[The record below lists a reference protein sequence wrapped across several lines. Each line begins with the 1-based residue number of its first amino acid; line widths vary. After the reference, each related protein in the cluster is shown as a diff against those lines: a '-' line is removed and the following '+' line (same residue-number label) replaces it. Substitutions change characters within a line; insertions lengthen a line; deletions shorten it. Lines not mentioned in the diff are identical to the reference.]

1 MLSRLTITNYA
12 LITSLDLVFDARLN
26 IITGETGAGKSI
38 MLGAVGLLLGKRAD
52 TGVLYDRDKKCVI
65 EGEFDI
71 AAYGL
76 QDFFE
81 QHDLDYE
88 TATLIRREI
97 TPAGKSRA
105 FINDTPVTLD
115 ILKELGSRLMDI
127 HSQHQTLLLGQAGY
141 QLQIIDVFAGTAGLL
156 ATYLEQYKAWQQA
169 RQQLAGLQEKADRL
183 QQEHDFNEFLLN
195 ELEEANLQ
203 ADEQQQLEEEL
214 RLLEHAEEIKTNL
227 TGILALLDRQEIN
240 ALAMLAE
247 ARQKLAHVSG
257 YGESLAA
264 LLERLES
271 TRLELADLTREIE
284 QQEEMVEVDFG
295 RAEEVRQRLS
305 LIYHLQNKHHVQD
318 IAGLLAIRDKLAEE
332 TFLAGH
338 LDEQIKTMQARVE
351 ESHAAMLAT
360 ASELSRQR
368 QAVFTDFEQQIVSL
382 LQQLGMPQAS
392 VAVER
397 SEQEPGSQGIDKI
410 VIAFSANK
418 GVAPAPIHKVASGG
432 ELSRLMF
439 CIKYIMAD
447 KTALPTMVFDEVD
460 AGVSGEIALQMA
472 KMMQQMAS
480 GHQVIAI
487 SHLPQ
492 IAAKG
497 QAHYYV
503 YKAIDG
509 ERSVS
514 MVRQLNEEEKI
525 TMIARMIG
533 GDSPS
538 ENALESARELI
549 RS

>member
-1 MLSRLTITNYA
+1 MLSRLTIANYA
-12 LITSLDLVFDARLN
+12 LITSLDLAFDTRLN

-52 TGVLYDRDKKCVI
+52 TRVLYDKDRKCVI

-76 QDFFE
+76 QDFFK

-141 QLQIIDVFAGTAGLL
+141 QLQIIDVFAGTAGLA
-156 ATYLEQYKAWQQA
+156 ATYREQYQAWQQA
-169 RQQLAGLQEKADRL
+169 RQQLAELQDKAGRL
-183 QQEHDFNEFLLN
+183 QQERDFNEFLLN

-203 ADEQQQLEEEL
+203 ADEQEHLEEEL
-214 RLLEHAEEIKTNL
+214 RLLEHAEEIKTSL
-227 TGILALLDRQEIN
+227 TGVLALLDHQEIN
-240 ALAMLAE
+240 TLALLAE
-247 ARQKLAHVSG
+247 ARQMLTQVSD

-271 TRLELADLTREIE
+271 ARLELADLAREVE
-284 QQEEMVEVDFG
+284 QQEQLVEVDFG

-305 LIYHLQNKHHVQD
+305 LIYHLQNKHHVPD

-338 LDEQIKTMQARVE
+338 LDEQINTMQARVE
-351 ESHAAMLAT
+351 DTHAAMLAT
-360 ASELSRQR
+360 ANELSRQR
-368 QAVFTDFEQQIVSL
+368 QAVFADFERQIVAL

-392 VAVER
+392 LAVER
-397 SEQEPGSQGIDKI
+397 SEQDPGPLGIDKI

-439 CIKYIMAD
+439 CIKYVMAD

-460 AGVSGEIALQMA
+460 AGVSGEIALQMG
-472 KMMQQMAS
+472 KMMQQMAA

-514 MVRQLNEEEKI
+514 MVRQLDEEEKI

>member
-12 LITSLDLVFDARLN
+12 LIASLDLVFDARLN

-115 ILKELGSRLMDI
+115 ILKELGSHLMDI

-156 ATYLEQYKAWQQA
+156 AIYREQYKAWQQA

-240 ALAMLAE
+240 AQAMLAE
-247 ARQKLAHVSG
+247 ARQMLAQVSG

-360 ASELSRQR
+360 ASELSHQR

>member
-12 LITSLDLVFDARLN
+12 LIASLDLTFDARLN
-26 IITGETGAGKSI
+26 VITGETGAGKSI

-52 TGVLYDRDKKCVI
+52 TGVLYDKDRKCVI

-71 AAYGL
+71 ADYGL
-76 QDFFE
+76 QDFFK

-115 ILKELGSRLMDI
+115 VLKELGSRLMDI

-141 QLQIIDVFAGTAGLL
+141 QLQIIDVFAGTAGLT
-156 ATYLEQYKAWQQA
+156 ATYREQYQAWKQA
-169 RQQLAGLQEKADRL
+169 RQQLAELQDKAGRL
-183 QQEHDFNEFLLN
+183 QQERDFNEFLLN

-203 ADEQQQLEEEL
+203 ADEQEHLEEEL
-214 RLLEHAEEIKTNL
+214 RLLEHAEEIKTSL
-227 TGILALLDRQEIN
+227 TGVLALLDHQEIN
-240 ALAMLAE
+240 ALALLAE
-247 ARQKLAHVSG
+247 ARQMLAQVSD

-271 TRLELADLTREIE
+271 ARLELADLAREIE
-284 QQEEMVEVDFG
+284 QQEQLVEVDFG

-338 LDEQIKTMQARVE
+338 LDEKINTMQARVQE
-351 ESHAAMLAT
+351 TQAAMLAT
-360 ASELSRQR
+360 AKELSRQR
-368 QAVFTDFEQQIVSL
+368 QAVFTDFERQIVAL

-392 VAVER
+392 LVVEH
-397 SEQEPGSQGIDKI
+397 SEQEPGPQGTDKI
-410 VIAFSANK
+410 LIAFSANK
-418 GVAPAPIHKVASGG
+418 GVPPAPIHKVASGG

-439 CIKYIMAD
+439 CIKYVMAD

-460 AGVSGEIALQMA
+460 AGVSGEIALQMG
-472 KMMQQMAS
+472 KMMQQMAT

-503 YKAIDG
+503 YKAMDE

>member
-12 LITSLDLVFDARLN
+12 LIASLDLVFDARLN

-115 ILKELGSRLMDI
+115 ILKELGSHLMDI

-156 ATYLEQYKAWQQA
+156 AIYREQYKAWQQA

-240 ALAMLAE
+240 AQAMLAE
-247 ARQKLAHVSG
+247 ARQMLAQVSG

-271 TRLELADLTREIE
+271 TRIELADLTREIE

-360 ASELSRQR
+360 ASELSHQR

>member
-12 LITSLDLVFDARLN
+12 LIASLDLVFDARLN

-156 ATYLEQYKAWQQA
+156 AIYREQYKAWQQA
-169 RQQLAGLQEKADRL
+169 RQQLAGLQEKAGRL

-247 ARQKLAHVSG
+247 ARQMLAHVSG

-368 QAVFTDFEQQIVSL
+368 QAVFTDFEQQIVTL

>member
-156 ATYLEQYKAWQQA
+156 ATYREQYKAWQQA
-169 RQQLAGLQEKADRL
+169 RQQLAGLQEKAGRL

-247 ARQKLAHVSG
+247 ARQMLAHVSG

-351 ESHAAMLAT
+351 ETHAAMLAT
-360 ASELSRQR
+360 ASELSGQR
-368 QAVFTDFEQQIVSL
+368 QAVFIDFEQQIITL

-392 VAVER
+392 LTVER